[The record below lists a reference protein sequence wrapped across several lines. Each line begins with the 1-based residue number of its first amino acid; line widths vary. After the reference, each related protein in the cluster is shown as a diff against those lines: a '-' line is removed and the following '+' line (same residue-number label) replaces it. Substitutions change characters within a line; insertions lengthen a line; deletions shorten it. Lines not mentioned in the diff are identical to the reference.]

1 MLMIGMH
8 EEILRKVAEKNTLIS
23 PSAWEYLEK
32 QEDPN
37 SIVDTILKEEK
48 NLPFPIGRE
57 TIESFVEKG
66 GGFEKATGTSSE
78 ISQEMIDTEFLCKNI
93 NVLRDIT
100 GNSTCTGVID
110 DFTKYFNSRYE
121 KLKSILS
128 KRRESKG
135 IIDIVSAKNRK
146 GDAKVIA
153 MVGDIYETNNGN
165 MILQLED
172 PTGTMRG
179 FISSDNPAYK
189 ENILEDEVILAI
201 GSVWEKK
208 KDFDVTFSIKE
219 IVRPGVPKIR
229 SQSHN
234 DFKGKIAFIGDVHVG
249 SDTFLKKEWDRFA
262 KWLNSDSEKAKD
274 IRYIIVS
281 GDLIDGIGIY
291 PNQED
296 ELEIVDIFEQYEEF
310 ARMIKKLPKDIV
322 IITIPGNHDIVR
334 NPEPQPCLPDEVREM
349 FPENVKFYG
358 NPAFIDINGLKILMY
373 HGRSINDLSDKLN
386 HVDTDHPVTAMK
398 EMMERRHLVP
408 VYGEKTPIAP
418 EMEDL
423 LVIDELPDV
432 FVTGHIHKT
441 QIEDYH
447 GTIMIN
453 SSTWQDQTEYQKMR
467 DIKPDPAKVIVLDP
481 ASNQI
486 TVKQFT

>member
-1 MLMIGMH
+1 MH
-8 EEILRKVAEKNTLIS
+8 EEILRKVTEKNTLIS
-23 PSAWEYLEK
+23 PSAWEYLER
-32 QEDPN
+32 QDDPN
-37 SIVDTILKEEK
+37 SIVEGLLEKE
-48 NLPFPIGRE
+48 NLPFPIGRD

-66 GGFEKATGTSSE
+66 SGIEESVETATELITEIEGTASFCE
-78 ISQEMIDTEFLCKNI
+78 NI
-93 NVLRDIT
+93 QVIRDIT

-110 DFTKYFNSRYE
+110 DFTKYFNNRYE
-121 KLKSILS
+121 KLRSILS
-128 KRRESKG
+128 KRRESNG
-135 IIDIVSAKNRK
+135 IIDISSAKKRK

-153 MVGDIYETNNGN
+153 IVGDIHETNNGN
-165 MILQLED
+165 KILQLED
-172 PTGTMRG
+172 PTGMMRG
-179 FISSDNPAYK
+179 FISSENPAFEK
-189 ENILEDEVILAI
+189 NLLEDEVILAM
-201 GSVWEKK
+201 GSVWDKR
-208 KDFDVTFSIKE
+208 KDYDVTLSIND
-219 IVRPGVPKIR
+219 IIRPGVPKIR
-229 SQSHN
+229 SQSHR
-234 DFKGKIAFIGDVHVG
+234 DFKGKVAFIGDVHVG
-249 SDTFLKKEWDRFA
+249 SDTFLKDEWNRFVE
-262 KWLNSDSEKAKD
+262 WINSGSEKAKD
-274 IRYIIVS
+274 IKYIIIS

-296 ELEIVDIFEQYEEF
+296 ELEIVDIFEQYREF
-310 ARMIKKLPKDIV
+310 AKMIKKLPKDIA

-334 NPEPQPCLPDEVREM
+334 NPEPQPCLPEEVREM
-349 FPENVKFYG
+349 FPKNVKFYG
-358 NPAFIDINGLKILMY
+358 NPAFIDIDGLKILMY

-418 EMEDL
+418 EKEDL
-423 LVIDELPDV
+423 LVIDEIPDV

-441 QIEDYH
+441 QVEDYH

-467 DIKPDPAKVIVLDP
+467 DIQPDPAKVIVLDP